1 LCGKDLLV
9 TSGHRH
15 HAEPPLQES
24 RLLGSAT
31 LAQDEGSIIVRDL
44 HGVNLGHVPNVSMP

>member
-24 RLLGSAT
+24 SCSAT